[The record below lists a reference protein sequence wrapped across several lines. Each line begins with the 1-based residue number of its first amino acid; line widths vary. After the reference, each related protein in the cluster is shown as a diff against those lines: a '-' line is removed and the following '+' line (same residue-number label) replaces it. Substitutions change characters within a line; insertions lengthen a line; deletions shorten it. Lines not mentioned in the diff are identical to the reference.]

1 MRSAKAPAE
10 DSARRDRGKAVS
22 VRRTAVPLLA
32 VTAALVLA
40 DSAIVTL
47 ALPQI
52 LRHLD
57 GTVPQVAWVLIAFN
71 LVLAIVV
78 VPAAWLLVRRD
89 PAPLCA
95 AGIAVFAAAST
106 ACALAGSMGVLIAAR
121 CVQAVGGAF
130 ALVGCLELLVTATGE
145 RRGVR
150 TWVTAGVIGTAAGPV
165 AGGLL
170 TEAISWQ
177 SIFFVQVPVAA
188 LAVPAALTIRGV
200 PMYRAQRQRP
210 AVRPNCAL
218 ILLSAALTAALF
230 LLVLLL
236 VEGWGRSPA
245 VAALTVSVVPL
256 AAFVA
261 TPIARLVRAGPR
273 SETAAGC
280 LLIAGGLAA
289 LGLPPSAHLAWL
301 IAPQALVGLGLGL
314 TVDSL
319 TFAALRDRFPRALHG
334 GWTIGARHLGVVLG
348 LAILTPVFTAD
359 LRDAQ
364 APAREA
370 ITALVVDA
378 PLPAQDKIAL
388 ARGLQNQLV
397 AQRDRVPDLHP
408 AFAALR
414 LAPERQPA
422 GQRLEGDLD
431 LQLERAATSAFK
443 RSFLIGAALALLALA
458 SLVPLFR
465 CDRAESVS

>member
-1 MRSAKAPAE
+1 MRRA
-10 DSARRDRGKAVS
+10 
-22 VRRTAVPLLA
+22 AVPLLA

-47 ALPQI
+47 ALPEI

-57 GTVPQVAWVLIAFN
+57 GTVTGVAWVLIAFN
-71 LVLAIVV
+71 LVLALVV
-78 VPAAWLLVRRD
+78 VPAAWTLARRD
-89 PAPLCA
+89 PAPPCA
-95 AGIAVFAAAST
+95 AGIAVFAAASAT
-106 ACALAGSMGVLIAAR
+106 CALAGSMEVLIVAR

-130 ALVGCLELLVTATGE
+130 ALVGSLELLVAATGE
-145 RRGVR
+145 RRGVA
-150 TWVTAGVIGTAAGPV
+150 TWIRAGVLGTAAGPV

-170 TEAISWQ
+170 TEAVSWQ
-177 SIFFVQVPVAA
+177 SIFVVQVPVAV
-188 LAVPAALTIRGV
+188 LAVPAALTVRGA
-200 PMYRAQRQRP
+200 PQRTAERHRP
-210 AVRPNCAL
+210 AVRPNVAL
-218 ILLSAALTAALF
+218 ALLSAALTAALF

-245 VAALTVSVVPL
+245 AAALTVSVVPV

-261 TPIARLVRAGPR
+261 APFARLVRAGPR

-280 LLIAGGLAA
+280 LLIAGGLTA
-289 LGLPPSAHLAWL
+289 LALPPSAHLAWL

-319 TFAALRDRFPRALHG
+319 TFDALRDRFPRALHG

-364 APAREA
+364 EPAQEA

-378 PLPAQDKIAL
+378 PLRAPDKVAL
-388 ARGLQNQLV
+388 AQGLRDRLV
-397 AQRDRVPDLHP
+397 AERDRVPDLHP

-414 LAPERQPA
+414 LAPESRPA
-422 GQRLEGDLD
+422 GAQLERDLD
-431 LQLERAATSAFK
+431 AQLERAATSAFR
-443 RSFLIGAALALLALA
+443 RSFLIGAVLALVALTP
-458 SLVPLFR
+458 LVPFGR
-465 CDRAESVS
+465 RAAVRQP